1 MRAETENQP
10 TTIEIYDST
19 FVLGSWQRITA
30 VLIWGGFGLVSII
43 LLLRRIA
50 GAFTRELS
58 GTAYFWVMFAVT
70 SLMLLS
76 FILIMEEEEHLILS
90 RRPRTILAA
99 FLTTL
104 IIASLQPLS
113 GIAGWFISLATIAV
127 SCAVAWSPRSCI
139 EVGNQFKSHLDQWLP
154 ELLPPIRRS
163 TRSSHPSFQ
172 KPPAH
177 EPPSIFPLQLETG
190 PDSEESDSDIT
201 LEIVRRKTSAGIY
214 IEGAIQVEFEAGLK
228 QTNLHI
234 PFVPPLKSTENATC
248 HCSGEEVDV
257 QLSALFPY
265 GMRLEA
271 RRSSALE
278 PLTSIVHFEL
288 QIPHA

>member
-1 MRAETENQP
+1 MRAVMENEPTSTENHD
-10 TTIEIYDST
+10 TALI
-19 FVLGSWQRITA
+19 LGAWQRIVSVA
-30 VLIWGGFGLVSII
+30 IWGGLGLISLI

-70 SLMLLS
+70 GLMLFSL
-76 FILIMEEEEHLILS
+76 ILIAEEEERQILS

-104 IIASLQPLS
+104 FIASLQPLS

-127 SCAVAWSPRSCI
+127 SCAVAWSPWSCI
-139 EVGNQFKSHLDQWLP
+139 EVGTQFKAHLNKWLP
-154 ELLPPIRRS
+154 ELFPPIRVSQQIEPAFRS
-163 TRSSHPSFQ
+163 TSLNE
-172 KPPAH
+172 PA
-177 EPPSIFPLQLETG
+177 SIIPLHLEAE
-190 PDSEESDSDIT
+190 SEESDPDVT
-201 LEIVRRKTSAGIY
+201 LEIVRRKTSEGIY
-214 IEGAIQVEFEAGLK
+214 IEGAVQVEFEAGLK
-228 QTNLHI
+228 QTNIHI
-234 PFVPPLKSTENATC
+234 PFVPPLKSTENVTC
-248 HCSGEEVDV
+248 LCSGEEVDV

-278 PLTSIVHFEL
+278 PLTSTVHFEL
-288 QIPHA
+288 QVPNS